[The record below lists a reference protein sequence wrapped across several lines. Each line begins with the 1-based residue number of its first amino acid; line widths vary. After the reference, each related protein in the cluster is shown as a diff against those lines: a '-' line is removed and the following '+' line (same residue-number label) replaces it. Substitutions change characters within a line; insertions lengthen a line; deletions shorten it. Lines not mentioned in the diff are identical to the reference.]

1 MTLSFHSFIFL
12 SRTYMTMTSDAA
24 GTKRPLPED
33 NTEDN
38 TAPPAPADFVALPF
52 YGEHKKAVSA
62 CSFAPTHAQ
71 SPFAP
76 GHDGSVAAGGGT
88 SCADADA
95 DTSAA
100 GPAAPA
106 VCASASADGTVK
118 LWKLT
123 SEMLERGAVGTE
135 AEQQAKPGPL
145 GALRTLHGHARGI
158 NDVAWS
164 PTAEYLATA
173 SDDKSLRIWDAETGG
188 ALVELRGHTNYVFSC
203 AFSPQTNLLVS
214 GSFDETVKL
223 WDVRSGDC
231 VSTLPAH
238 SDPKLWKLTSEMLE
252 RGAVGTEAE
261 QQAKP
266 GPLGALRT
274 LHGHARGINDVA
286 WSPTAEYL
294 ATASDDKSLRIWDA
308 ETGGALV
315 ELRGHTNYVFSC
327 AFSPQTNLLVSGS
340 FDETVKLW
348 DVRSGDCVS
357 TLPAHSD
364 PVTGVDFNRD
374 GTCVVSGSHDGL
386 IRIWDT
392 MTGECLKT
400 IYAGGNPPVS
410 YVRFSPNGKF
420 VLTGT
425 LDSTLRLWRAGDRD
439 GAVDDAAAAPVT
451 GVDFNRDGTCVVSGS
466 HDGLIRIWDTMTG
479 ECLKT
484 IYAGGNPPVSYV
496 RFSPNGKFVLTG
508 TLDSTLRLWRA
519 GDRDGAVD
527 DAAAA
532 PAGGGSALG
541 GGGARCTKTYA
552 GGHRNSKFCIFS
564 AFAVADPRR
573 QSIVTGSEDGGVYVY
588 DLQRRDVRQVLRA
601 HKDAVLAVAA
611 HDNRELLA
619 SGGMTEDKTV
629 RFWVPG
635 ARSSYR

>member
-1 MTLSFHSFIFL
+1 MTA
-12 SRTYMTMTSDAA
+12 TMTAA
-24 GTKRPLPED
+24 GPLPED
-33 NTEDN
+33 TKD
-38 TAPPAPADFVALPF
+38 TAPPPAPAPADFVALPF

-76 GHDGSVAAGGGT
+76 VAAAGGGT
-88 SCADADA
+88 SCADNDA
-95 DTSAA
+95 SAA
-100 GPAAPA
+100 AAAGSAAAPA

-123 SEMLERGAVGTE
+123 SEMLEGGVVAVGTGTE
-135 AEQQAKPGPL
+135 APLAEPQAAAEDAAESATATTTTKSTCNLPKSGPI
-145 GALRTLHGHARGI
+145 GALRTLHGHTRGV

-173 SDDKSLRIWDAETGG
+173 SDDKSLRIWDAETG
-188 ALVELRGHTNYVFSC
+188 A
-203 AFSPQTNLLVS
+203 
-214 GSFDETVKL
+214 
-223 WDVRSGDC
+223 
-231 VSTLPAH
+231 
-238 SDPKLWKLTSEMLE
+238 
-252 RGAVGTEAE
+252 
-261 QQAKP
+261 
-266 GPLGALRT
+266 
-274 LHGHARGINDVA
+274 
-286 WSPTAEYL
+286 
-294 ATASDDKSLRIWDA
+294 
-308 ETGGALV
+308 ALV

-420 VLTGT
+420 VLSGT

-439 GAVDDAAAAPVT
+439 GAVDDAAAAP
-451 GVDFNRDGTCVVSGS
+451 
-466 HDGLIRIWDTMTG
+466 W
-479 ECLKT
+479 
-484 IYAGGNPPVSYV
+484 
-496 RFSPNGKFVLTG
+496 
-508 TLDSTLRLWRA
+508 
-519 GDRDGAVD
+519 
-527 DAAAA
+527 
-532 PAGGGSALG
+532 GGGSALG

-588 DLQRRDVRQVLRA
+588 DLQRRHVRQVLRA

-611 HDNRELLA
+611 HDTRDLLA

-635 ARSSYR
+635 ASSYRHM

>member
-1 MTLSFHSFIFL
+1 
-12 SRTYMTMTSDAA
+12 
-24 GTKRPLPED
+24 
-33 NTEDN
+33 
-38 TAPPAPADFVALPF
+38 
-52 YGEHKKAVSA
+52 
-62 CSFAPTHAQ
+62 
-71 SPFAP
+71 
-76 GHDGSVAAGGGT
+76 
-88 SCADADA
+88 
-95 DTSAA
+95 
-100 GPAAPA
+100 
-106 VCASASADGTVK
+106 
-118 LWKLT
+118 
-123 SEMLERGAVGTE
+123 MLEGGAV
-135 AEQQAKPGPL
+135 AEQQAAAESTATTTTTTKNTCNLPKPGPI

-173 SDDKSLRIWDAETGG
+173 SDDKSLRIWEAETG
-188 ALVELRGHTNYVFSC
+188 A
-203 AFSPQTNLLVS
+203 
-214 GSFDETVKL
+214 
-223 WDVRSGDC
+223 
-231 VSTLPAH
+231 
-238 SDPKLWKLTSEMLE
+238 
-252 RGAVGTEAE
+252 
-261 QQAKP
+261 
-266 GPLGALRT
+266 
-274 LHGHARGINDVA
+274 
-286 WSPTAEYL
+286 
-294 ATASDDKSLRIWDA
+294 
-308 ETGGALV
+308 ALV

-386 IRIWDT
+386 VRIWDT

-420 VLTGT
+420 VLSGT

-439 GAVDDAAAAPVT
+439 GAVDDAAAAPV
-451 GVDFNRDGTCVVSGS
+451 
-466 HDGLIRIWDTMTG
+466 
-479 ECLKT
+479 
-484 IYAGGNPPVSYV
+484 
-496 RFSPNGKFVLTG
+496 
-508 TLDSTLRLWRA
+508 
-519 GDRDGAVD
+519 
-527 DAAAA
+527 
-532 PAGGGSALG
+532 GGGSALG

-611 HDNRELLA
+611 HDTRDLLA
-619 SGGMTEDKTV
+619 SGGMTEDRAV

-635 ARSSYR
+635 ASSYR

>member
-12 SRTYMTMTSDAA
+12 SERTMTMTSDAA

-76 GHDGSVAAGGGT
+76 GHDDSVAAGGGT

-135 AEQQAKPGPL
+135 AEQQAKPGPI

-173 SDDKSLRIWDAETGG
+173 SDDKSLRIWDAETG
-188 ALVELRGHTNYVFSC
+188 A
-203 AFSPQTNLLVS
+203 
-214 GSFDETVKL
+214 
-223 WDVRSGDC
+223 
-231 VSTLPAH
+231 
-238 SDPKLWKLTSEMLE
+238 
-252 RGAVGTEAE
+252 
-261 QQAKP
+261 
-266 GPLGALRT
+266 
-274 LHGHARGINDVA
+274 
-286 WSPTAEYL
+286 
-294 ATASDDKSLRIWDA
+294 
-308 ETGGALV
+308 ALV

-439 GAVDDAAAAPVT
+439 GAV
-451 GVDFNRDGTCVVSGS
+451 G
-466 HDGLIRIWDTMTG
+466 
-479 ECLKT
+479 
-484 IYAGGNPPVSYV
+484 
-496 RFSPNGKFVLTG
+496 
-508 TLDSTLRLWRA
+508 
-519 GDRDGAVD
+519 